1 MRAEVEN
8 TMHAL
13 PRGRFH
19 SHKRNASANCQGL
32 HLGQRISL
40 IAPSVLEVYER
51 PIITGGGHQL
61 GGLCGSQPKE
71 ATQYSLAACKSFA
84 K

>member
-19 SHKRNASANCQGL
+19 PHKCNASANGQGL

-40 IAPSVLEVYER
+40 IAPPVLEVYER
-51 PIITGGGHQL
+51 PIITGSGHQL
-61 GGLCGSQPKE
+61 GGLGRSQPKE
-71 ATQYSLAACKSFA
+71 ATQYSLAARKPFS